1 MDSVTHLAL
10 GACTGEILL
19 GKKLGKKALLWGA
32 LAQNLPDA
40 DTFVSEFFSADKGYL
55 IHRGITHSLSFA
67 IVIGLGLALAAKSIH
82 RKQNLS
88 FALLAFFFCFQLM
101 IHDLLDTCNSYGT
114 GLLEPFSHQRFS
126 INLLFVADPLFTISL
141 VVAFLFLIFKDTSN
155 KQRLKWAWAGIIVS
169 AFYLCFAGFNKL
181 YIDHQAEASFNNQKL
196 HPESYFSTPAPFNCM
211 LWYIVAA
218 ADSGYNT
225 GYVSI
230 WDNFNQ
236 PVDYGYHP
244 KNYALINN
252 NVNNSVLHNLKEFA
266 GDYFTISQSG
276 NDLYFNILRFQQRHG
291 WLDSNAP
298 FAFSYPL
305 TSGNA
310 DGLLLQRGR
319 LAGWNKNTLK
329 AYLMR
334 IAGKKYTLS
343 PLKK

>member
-40 DTFVSEFFSADKGYL
+40 DTFVSEFFSADKSYL
-55 IHRGITHSLSFA
+55 VHRGITHSLSFA

-82 RKQNLS
+82 RKENIP
-88 FALLAFFFCFQLM
+88 FRLLAFFFCFQLLL
-101 IHDLLDTCNSYGT
+101 HDLLDTCNSYGT
-114 GLLEPFSHQRFS
+114 GLLEPFSHHRFS

-141 VVAFLFLIFKDTSN
+141 VVASLFLMLKKTSN

-169 AFYLCFAGFNKL
+169 ACYLCFACFNKL
-181 YIDHQAEASFNNQKL
+181 YADHQAEASFANQKL
-196 HPESYFSTPAPFNCM
+196 HPDSYFSTPAPFNCM
-211 LWYIVAA
+211 LWYIAAA
-218 ADSGYNT
+218 ADSGYYT
-225 GYVSI
+225 GYISI
-230 WDNFNQ
+230 WDDFKQ

-244 KNYALINN
+244 KNYAL
-252 NVNNSVLHNLKEFA
+252 VNNIHNSLLHNLEEFA
-266 GDYFTISQSG
+266 GDYFTISRSG
-276 NDLYFNILRFQQRHG
+276 DGLYFNILRFQQRHG
-291 WLDSNAP
+291 WLDTKAP

-319 LAGWNKNTLK
+319 LAGWNKKTLK

-334 IAGKKYTLS
+334 IAGKKYPLS